1 MMHEQRRDREE
12 HTERNRDREDY
23 LSRLHGFGSEDE
35 CAPVSERRQLQIAM
49 YKSAMKQEAKE
60 ELERRQ
66 EQNARTA
73 DARPADARPADNAAP
88 ALAIIGV
95 TTVRQAMTGG
105 DSDALQE
112 HFESHEER
120 TDRAHKAYAQAL
132 VTNRFEGAN
141 AANPKTLVMA
151 DGKILVGR
159 RNAVPQL

>member
-1 MMHEQRRDREE
+1 MMHEQRRDREK
-12 HTERNRDREDY
+12 HIERDREREDY
-23 LSRLHGFGSEDE
+23 LSGLHGFGPEDE

-112 HFESHEER
+112 HFESPEER
-120 TDRAHKAYAQAL
+120 TGSAHKAYAQAL
-132 VTNRFEGAN
+132 FDNRYSSSN
-141 AANPKTLVMA
+141 AH
-151 DGKILVGR
+151 R
-159 RNAVPQL
+159 